1 MAAFIGNSVVIN
13 VMTLADSAVLDFA
26 FTAYARDAALDLS
39 TEAVETSHYGT
50 IAKQFIPGMS
60 EGKFSF
66 TIDHD
71 NGTLSTSPQKNLE
84 DLYREI
90 RVWNVYPLGTGTGKQ
105 VYTFSG
111 FITAAPISLSMT
123 DPVSSEIEV
132 QITGA
137 VTVSLQT

>member
-1 MAAFIGNSVVIN
+1 MASFIGNAVKIT
-13 VMTLADSAVLDFA
+13 VMTTPGGSTTDFE
-26 FTAYARDAALDLS
+26 FTAFARDAAIDHS

-66 TIDHD
+66 AIDHD

>member
-1 MAAFIGNSVVIN
+1 MASFIGNAVTIT
-13 VMTLADSAVLDFA
+13 VMTTAGGTTTDFV
-26 FTAYARDAALDLS
+26 FTAFARDAAIDHS
-39 TEAVETSHYGT
+39 TEAVEVSHYGT
-50 IAKQFIPGMS
+50 VAKQFIPGMS

-66 TIDHD
+66 AIDHD
-71 NGTLSTSPQKNLE
+71 TVAVASSPQKNME
-84 DLYREI
+84 ELYREI

-111 FITAAPISLSMT
+111 FVTAAPISLSMT

-137 VTVSLQT
+137 VTVSLQA

>member
-1 MAAFIGNSVVIN
+1 MASFIGNAVKIT
-13 VMTLADSAVLDFA
+13 VMTTPGGSTTDFE
-26 FTAYARDAALDLS
+26 FTAYARDAAIDHS
-39 TEAVETSHYGT
+39 TEAVEVSHYGT
-50 IAKQFIPGMS
+50 VAKQFIPGMS

-90 RVWNVYPLGTGTGKQ
+90 RAWRVDPLGTGAGLQ
-105 VYTFSG
+105 RYAFDG
-111 FITAAPISLSMT
+111 FVTAAPVALSMT
-123 DPVSSEIEV
+123 DPVGSDVEV

-137 VTVSLQT
+137 ITVTTQ

>member
-1 MAAFIGNSVVIN
+1 MAAFIGNSVVIQ
-13 VMTLADSAVLDFA
+13 VMTLANSAILDFA

-50 IAKQFIPGMS
+50 VAKQFIPGMS

-71 NGTLSTSPQKNLE
+71 TTTLANSPQKNLE

-90 RVWNVYPLGTGTGKQ
+90 RVWNVYPLGVASLLQ

-111 FITAAPISLSMT
+111 FVTAAPINLSMT
-123 DPVSSEIEV
+123 DPVSSDVEV

-137 VTVSLQT
+137 VTVSTQA

>member
-1 MAAFIGNSVVIN
+1 MASFIGNAVTIT
-13 VMTLADSAVLDFA
+13 VMTAAGGTTTDFA
-26 FTAYARDAALDLS
+26 FTAYARDAAIDHS
-39 TEAVETSHYGT
+39 TEAVEVSHYGT
-50 IAKQFIPGMS
+50 VAKQFIPGMS

-71 NGTLSTSPQKNLE
+71 TTTLANSPQKNLE

-111 FITAAPISLSMT
+111 FVTAAPISLSMT
-123 DPVSSEIEV
+123 DPVSSDIEV

-137 VTVSLQT
+137 VTVSVQA